1 LYCYAWL
8 RKKTQYYF
16 EGLPTGLP
24 LFIIKKRK
32 QMKTIIVPTD
42 FSPVAINAMNY
53 AVDLAQQIDA
63 SIMLLHVYQIPVTY
77 NNSDIPL
84 PFMDIGELERINK
97 ERLADLKR
105 EVEHISAGDLKIV
118 AEVRLGELVDELKAI
133 CLSAQP
139 FAVVMGTK
147 GAGFVERLLVGSST
161 LSAMKHLPCPVLV
174 IPPGASFKGIQKM
187 GFASDFRKDLQST
200 PAGFIK
206 DWVKMFGAVLSVVHV
221 DEDKKP
227 GTVVAVEQNASSHPL
242 LAELSP
248 QYVVIENPDVESA
261 IHEFAETN
269 NLDLLI
275 VMPRKHRLLD
285 SLFQKSHTKDLAFH
299 SHIPILSIHE
309 ED

>member
-1 LYCYAWL
+1 
-8 RKKTQYYF
+8 
-16 EGLPTGLP
+16 
-24 LFIIKKRK
+24 
-32 QMKTIIVPTD
+32 MKIIIVPTD

-53 AVDLAQQIDA
+53 AVDMAQQIDA
-63 SIMLLHVYQIPVTY
+63 TIMLLHVYQIPVTY

-84 PFMDIGELERINK
+84 PFMDVGELERINK
-97 ERLADLKR
+97 ERLEDLKK

-118 AEVRLGELVDELKAI
+118 VEVRLGELVDELKTI
-133 CLSAQP
+133 CIDSRP

-174 IPPGASFKGIQKM
+174 IPPGANFKGIQKM
-187 GFASDFRKDLQST
+187 GLASDFKKGLQSI

-221 DEDKKP
+221 DDDKKP
-227 GTVVAVEQNASSHPL
+227 GTAVPVEPDVSSQAL

-261 IHEFAETN
+261 IQEFAETN

-285 SLFQKSHTKDLAFH
+285 SLFQKSHTKELAFH

-309 ED
+309 DE

>member
-1 LYCYAWL
+1 
-8 RKKTQYYF
+8 
-16 EGLPTGLP
+16 
-24 LFIIKKRK
+24 
-32 QMKTIIVPTD
+32 
-42 FSPVAINAMNY
+42 MNY
-53 AVDLAQQIDA
+53 AVDMAQQIDA
-63 SIMLLHVYQIPVTY
+63 SIMLLHVYQIPVSY

-97 ERLADLKR
+97 ERLNDLKQ
-105 EVEHISAGDLKIV
+105 EVEHISAGGLKIV
-118 AEVRLGELVDELKAI
+118 VEVRLGELVDELKTI
-133 CLSAQP
+133 CIDSRP

-161 LSAMKHLPCPVLV
+161 LSAMKQLPCPVLV
-174 IPPGASFKGIQKM
+174 IPPGANFKGIQKM
-187 GFASDFRKDLQST
+187 GFASDFKKDLQST

-206 DWVKMFGAVLSVVHV
+206 DWVKMFGAVLSVLHV

-227 GTVVAVEQNASSHPL
+227 GTAVEPDASSHPL

-248 QYVVIENPDVESA
+248 QYFVIENPDVESA

-285 SLFQKSHTKDLAFH
+285 SLFQKSHTKDLVFH